1 MSKRLDIHKV
11 IGLLLCMLFVAC
23 QQEEVD
29 SPLVE
34 ASEAISFHVIQPE
47 EDVASRSTDSYYGEL
62 VGNKVLRSDV
72 SADTLAMGV
81 YVSDMSENTSL
92 SRGVPVTSDNLASLS
107 VWASK
112 QEEGKNIQSF
122 FKNLKVSKNGSGSF
136 ESENTYYWPGAIFTL
151 GFTAVSPYNPQGL
164 QVVMDGNNIMPSSFV
179 YEVPSAAEAQSDLM
193 ISTPRA
199 YNGNEKTPVQ
209 LHFRHLCSAVNVKV
223 GTIPQGSIEA
233 ITFKNI
239 FNKGTYTLASNT
251 WSVTQG
257 AKADF
262 AVDFVGTSTNY
273 PTAGTE
279 TGNPQI
285 NDAGATFMM
294 IPQTLPDDAEIEIT
308 FLHGNTNRRETLQ
321 ASLKGTEWIISQT
334 NNYLISITPDCKLEF
349 TTEIET
355 QDAHYVI
362 CKVPFRV
369 TNLPEGG
376 EWEMAVSAKDGNTQ
390 VDVTLQRAFE
400 VNAFA
405 KQGFWT
411 DKVMVGDNV
420 TNESARGTNTIT
432 GTIDTDGVD
441 TAYVFLPENITE
453 STREITLTLS
463 QKGKD
468 NLVSKTILQVS
479 PKWTGDYGWENVDD
493 DEAGPYGFCW
503 TRKVAYIFPY
513 NLGRFGKYTEDEA
526 RALINALITQYNA
539 LSYASI
545 VEYSPGFLQTR
556 VYIWLDYTKL
566 NNLSVANSSS
576 DGFANTLALES
587 LGGSA
592 TSSAFEEALKNT
604 KKTEEGKEGENMF
617 RLKNGDNNVPDAEGE
632 NNVSSGIMNYVMKK
646 NRYYLRKTQE
656 SSVGTTTTAPYI
668 QRLDIV
674 WYLPAYGQF
683 SSNTSINVA
692 DYWSSTAADGGTE
705 AYLGNG
711 TKADRTSIH
720 KVIAVRKKP

>member
-1 MSKRLDIHKV
+1 MKNRLKIRNV
-11 IGLLLCMLFVAC
+11 AWLLMVTLFYAC
-23 QQEEVD
+23 QKEDVE
-29 SPLVE
+29 SPHVQTG
-34 ASEAISFHVIQPE
+34 EAIRFQMELMEESNYSRTASSHVGFYKNTM
-47 EDVASRSTDSYYGEL
+47 VMRSAT
-62 VGNKVLRSDV
+62 
-72 SADTLAMGV
+72 SADTLAVDV
-81 YVSDMSENTSL
+81 YTQEDIPNASL
-92 SRGVPVTSDNLASLS
+92 SRGAALLSNNLTSFAVYASSKRNNASASYIKDWKIIRNASTGDCTSDIA
-107 VWASK
+107 
-112 QEEGKNIQSF
+112 
-122 FKNLKVSKNGSGSF
+122 
-136 ESENTYYWPGAIFTL
+136 YYWPGEQYSLQFMAL
-151 GFTAVSPYNPQGL
+151 APYHPQGMTVNQDANEAL
-164 QVVMDGNNIMPSSFV
+164 PTSFT
-179 YEVPSAAEAQSDLM
+179 YELPNDAVNQADLLLATTPEYAGDYYLDVPL
-193 ISTPRA
+193 TF
-199 YNGNEKTPVQ
+199 K
-209 LHFRHLCSAVNVKV
+209 HLCSAVNVKV

-239 FNKGTYTLASNT
+239 SNKGTYTIANDK
-251 WSVTQG
+251 WSVNN
-257 AKADF
+257 ASKDNF
-262 AVDFVGTSTNY
+262 SVDFVGAQNEY
-273 PTAGTE
+273 PTYGTE

-285 NDAGATFMM
+285 NDASATFMM

-321 ASLKGTEWIISQT
+321 ASLKGTEWIMSQT

-362 CKVPFRV
+362 CKVPFKV

-376 EWEMAVSAKDGNTQ
+376 EWEMVVSAKDGNTQ

-405 KQGFWT
+405 KQGFWI
-411 DKVMVGDNV
+411 DKVMNGNTI

-453 STREITLTLS
+453 NTREITLTLS

-468 NLVSKTILQVS
+468 NLVSNTILQVS
-479 PKWTGDYGWENVDD
+479 PKWTGNYGWENVDD

-513 NLGRFGKYTEDEA
+513 NLGRLGKYTEDEA

-539 LSYASI
+539 SSYASI

-556 VYIWLDYTKL
+556 VYVWLDYTKL

-576 DGFANTLALES
+576 DGFGNTIALES

-617 RLKNGDNNVPDAEGE
+617 RLKNGDNKVPDAEGE
-632 NNVSSGIMNYVMKK
+632 NNVSSGIMNYVLKK

-668 QRLDIV
+668 QTSDIV

-683 SSNTSINVA
+683 SSNTSINGA
-692 DYWSSTAADGGTE
+692 DYWSSTAADGGTK

-711 TKADRTSIH
+711 TKADRTSTH
-720 KVIAVRKKP
+720 NVIAVRKKP

>member
-11 IGLLLCMLFVAC
+11 IGLLLCMMFVAC

-34 ASEAISFHVIQPE
+34 ASEAISFHVIQAE
-47 EDVASRSTDSYYGEL
+47 EGIASRSTDTYYGEL

-179 YEVPSAAEAQSDLM
+179 YEVPSTAEAQSDLM

-199 YNGNEKTPVQ
+199 YNGNEKAPVQ

-239 FNKGTYTLASNT
+239 SNKGTYTLASNT

-257 AKADF
+257 SKADF

-285 NDAGATFMM
+285 NDASAIFMM

-308 FLHGNTNRRETLQ
+308 FLHSNTGKEETLK
-321 ASLKGTEWIISQT
+321 ASLKGTSWVMGQT
-334 NNYLISITPDCKLEF
+334 NNYLISITPDYILDF
-349 TTEIET
+349 TTEQVDM
-355 QDAHYVI
+355 QDAHYVMVPLTI
-362 CKVPFRV
+362 KAKFLNEGWKLSGTASDGSKVTFCESLTALQQSGYWIEEDRGQE
-369 TNLPEGG
+369 TLT
-376 EWEMAVSAKDGNTQ
+376 STTQ
-390 VDVTLQRAFE
+390 GDE
-400 VNAFA
+400 VNVYAFLEE
-405 KQGFWT
+405 
-411 DKVMVGDNV
+411 NV
-420 TNESARGTNTIT
+420 TNVKRTIDLSLRPASNVYQDRAAKTLQIEQLCPAWNGNLGCERIEDGQYPWGFSWARNDGNSKVTYTFTADGFWGAVGLAIIKWYIGRLNLDYITTTGWLVLQSATVDFSNIDAAGVADSDADGLTNTKELYNYKGVNEASDFMAQLESWGGVPDKDLNT
-432 GTIDTDGVD
+432 NNPTEFAARACAMKNKYNKTTETTNGQTVD
-441 TAYVFLPENITE
+441 TPVLKEEN
-453 STREITLTLS
+453 
-463 QKGKD
+463 
-468 NLVSKTILQVS
+468 
-479 PKWTGDYGWENVDD
+479 
-493 DEAGPYGFCW
+493 F
-503 TRKVAYIFPY
+503 
-513 NLGRFGKYTEDEA
+513 
-526 RALINALITQYNA
+526 
-539 LSYASI
+539 
-545 VEYSPGFLQTR
+545 
-556 VYIWLDYTKL
+556 
-566 NNLSVANSSS
+566 
-576 DGFANTLALES
+576 
-587 LGGSA
+587 
-592 TSSAFEEALKNT
+592 
-604 KKTEEGKEGENMF
+604 
-617 RLKNGDNNVPDAEGE
+617 
-632 NNVSSGIMNYVMKK
+632 
-646 NRYYLRKTQE
+646 
-656 SSVGTTTTAPYI
+656 
-668 QRLDIV
+668 V
-674 WYLPAYGQF
+674 WYLPAKNEIVQIVDSQYAMSGVYW
-683 SSNTSINVA
+683 TST
-692 DYWSSTAADGGTE
+692 SEADGE
-705 AYLGNG
+705 EKAYIYTAGGNADQLDLRK
-711 TKADRTSIH
+711 TKHNVR
-720 KVIAVRKKP
+720 AVRKKP